1 MKHLLLFMLLISAF
15 SGCAV
20 VPVGLIDSSTPLE
33 NTNGKHHPY
42 KILGRAEG
50 SHGAFSLFGFIP
62 FGKADFELAMNDA
75 VRKLNGD
82 ALINVRYW
90 HRGSNY
96 FVGTYSSLEVEGDV
110 IKFVQE

>member
-1 MKHLLLFMLLISAF
+1 MKHFLLFMLLIVTF
-15 SGCAV
+15 VGCAV
-20 VPVGLIDSSTPLE
+20 VPVGLIDSSTPLD
-33 NTNGKHHPY
+33 NTNGKHRPY
-42 KILGRAEG
+42 KVLGKADG

-90 HRGSNY
+90 NRGSYY
-96 FVGTYSSLEVEGDV
+96 FVGTYSSVEVEGDV